1 MMQEMMG
8 FWGAVASAGP
18 YANNPPRSRQITTPT
33 PHRGLDFKVN
43 LTLENWNESLQY

>member
-1 MMQEMMG
+1 MTG
-8 FWGAVASAGP
+8 FGGGSGVSWTICKQSA
-18 YANNPPRSRQITTPT
+18 PRSRQKTTPT